1 MRGAP
6 ASLSAGNHRLT
17 ASACAQAAICPP
29 WHEARLPAFGR
40 SEKPRRLH
48 EHDRAVLPPPPHW
61 QLTKGGKLHVRATC
75 ASHNVRDAQLTAWAA
90 AQAVS
95 CRFRRGRPRPPSR
108 DRGLLPSSR
117 ARRAMPRAREA
128 MLGAMRDQ
136 QLVQRAPASPS
147 AGHHRLAALARAQ
160 AALCPP
166 WHEARP
172 LRLRRSERPPGL
184 HERGRAMLPPARSPR
199 AVCGSHVLTA
209 RRPARQELVWPAG
222 RAFSS
227 SFHRHSRRRPP
238 PPWLRRPALRRFGG
252 TAHDGAPKSLR
263 CSPHAASS
271 LYTGPMPRRELGMA
285 TRQPEATLRPPHLRA
300 RAARRWRFHRPD
312 MAAVDVGRLRSH
324 SAPHLRALS
333 PCAAPDML
341 PLAHG

>member
-1 MRGAP
+1 
-6 ASLSAGNHRLT
+6 
-17 ASACAQAAICPP
+17 
-29 WHEARLPAFGR
+29 
-40 SEKPRRLH
+40 
-48 EHDRAVLPPPPHW
+48 
-61 QLTKGGKLHVRATC
+61 
-75 ASHNVRDAQLTAWAA
+75 
-90 AQAVS
+90 
-95 CRFRRGRPRPPSR
+95 
-108 DRGLLPSSR
+108 
-117 ARRAMPRAREA
+117 MPRAREA

-160 AALCPP
+160 AALCPT

-285 TRQPEATLRPPHLRA
+285 TRQPEATLKPPHLRA
-300 RAARRWRFHRPD
+300 RAARRWRFRRPD

-341 PLAHG
+341 SLAHG